1 MLLINT
7 IYLLTFNFKSSLKML
22 KRTYASL
29 MANLF
34 EIFFLYIVFSLIL
47 CNYDYTNWSGITE
60 QEDNTFYKRFFNRFY
75 FTSTTYSTAGYGD
88 IYPKSIRARIM
99 VIILQTLILIEI
111 VNLSVHVKPN

>member
-22 KRTYASL
+22 KKTYVSL
-29 MANLF
+29 LANLF
-34 EIFFLYIVFSLIL
+34 EIFFLYTIFALIL
-47 CNYDYTNWSGITE
+47 CNYDHTNWLGITE
-60 QEDNTFYKRFFNRFY
+60 QEDNTFYKKFFNRFY

-88 IYPKSIRARIM
+88 ISPKTIRARIM
-99 VIILQTLILIEI
+99 VMVLQTLILIEI